1 MWRGWPEKSMGRK
14 ISNVLPLV
22 LIIVLGIALLAI
34 STILVVNS
42 VSSPTSSMPAI
53 TDATGHHI
61 TQITLSP
68 STNT

>member
-1 MWRGWPEKSMGRK
+1 
-14 ISNVLPLV
+14 
-22 LIIVLGIALLAI
+22 
-34 STILVVNS
+34 VNS

-68 STNT
+68 STNA